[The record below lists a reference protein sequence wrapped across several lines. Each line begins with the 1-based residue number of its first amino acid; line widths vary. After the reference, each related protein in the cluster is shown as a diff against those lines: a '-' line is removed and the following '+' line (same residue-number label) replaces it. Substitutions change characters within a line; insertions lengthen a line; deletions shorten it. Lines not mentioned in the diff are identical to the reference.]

1 MSNPPPN
8 PPRIFG
14 EVFEDGQFRGSH
26 KIEDIPNH
34 AVVVGDYML
43 WEMGDGDIG
52 IGYRV
57 TGEMGVF
64 KVADFEP
71 YIKAFFGLNF

>member
-1 MSNPPPN
+1 MAN
-8 PPRIFG
+8 PPRTLRAFG
-14 EVFEDGQFRGSH
+14 EIFEDGQVRGHMSQN
-26 KIEDIPNH
+26 ETSNNT
-34 AVVVGDYML
+34 VVVGDYML
-43 WEMGDGDIG
+43 WEMGDGEIG

-64 KVADFEP
+64 KVDDFEP

>member
-1 MSNPPPN
+1 MTDHA
-8 PPRIFG
+8 PRVFG

-26 KIEDIPNH
+26 KVEDVPNH
-34 AVVVGDYML
+34 AVVIGDYMVWPL
-43 WEMGDGDIG
+43 DGGESIG
-52 IGYRV
+52 ICYRV